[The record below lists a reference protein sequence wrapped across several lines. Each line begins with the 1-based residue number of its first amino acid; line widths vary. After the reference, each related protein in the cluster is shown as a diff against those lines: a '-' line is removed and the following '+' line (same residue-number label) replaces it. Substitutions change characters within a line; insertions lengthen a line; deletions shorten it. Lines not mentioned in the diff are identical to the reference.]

1 MPHRIL
7 FIFIILSTWSFAQ
20 TVQVKSA
27 VDSSFVQAKISI
39 LKNEQPTQIIHS
51 DKSGKFELPTTEQG
65 TFLEI
70 TAPNFESRVLP
81 YSSSFPSVIFLQV
94 KNQRIDEMVVT
105 GQMQQTSIGNAVQT
119 VRIIS
124 SKKIEQMGAQN
135 LTQLFKNELNIQL
148 SNDQILGTGMSL
160 QGISG
165 ENVKILVDG
174 VPIIGRLNG
183 SVDLDQININNG
195 CIGWYYQYHHQIEL
209 FINVSSECKSF
220 L

>member
-7 FIFIILSTWSFAQ
+7 FLFITLSTWSFAQ

-27 VDSSFVQAKISI
+27 IDSSFVQAKISI
-39 LKNEQPTQIIHS
+39 LKNEQPAQIIHS

-70 TAPNFESRVLP
+70 SAPNFESRVLP

-94 KNQRIDEMVVT
+94 KNQRIDEIVVT

-148 SNDQILGTGMSL
+148 STDAILG
-160 QGISG
+160 
-165 ENVKILVDG
+165 
-174 VPIIGRLNG
+174 
-183 SVDLDQININNG
+183 
-195 CIGWYYQYHHQIEL
+195 
-209 FINVSSECKSF
+209 
-220 L
+220 